1 MKTTTKYK
9 IEKTSSLNFLLTIII
24 CSSLFGLA
32 MFKAGVFLVP
42 VMREQFIF
50 RCNIMLKMFLS
61 AASFSTLSF
70 TLMHMFGYNKN
81 LNVVEKK
88 YYETNKVGLPA
99 VVVSTSLL
107 GMGME
112 IGGACPGTLFIQ
124 IGSGNVPNGFYTVL
138 GAIIGANIFL
148 SLNTTLKTFQSW
160 LGKWSS
166 KKKHRLTLYTWLNI
180 NRITAGIIMSIL
192 LMGIAIVVDILSP
205 GSGNSILPRHIE
217 KNLWHPIG
225 CGAIIGCMQIPLML
239 SHGKHLGT
247 SYVNSIPLNR
257 KKISLSNTSSLI
269 YTLRSTDLVTRQL
282 PNC

>member
-88 YYETNKVGLPA
+88 YFETHEIYGIGL
-99 VVVSTSLL
+99 VSTHNLETPL
-107 GMGME
+107 
-112 IGGACPGTLFIQ
+112 
-124 IGSGNVPNGFYTVL
+124 VL
-138 GAIIGANIFL
+138 KMYV
-148 SLNTTLKTFQSW
+148 T
-160 LGKWSS
+160 
-166 KKKHRLTLYTWLNI
+166 R
-180 NRITAGIIMSIL
+180 R
-192 LMGIAIVVDILSP
+192 
-205 GSGNSILPRHIE
+205 GNSSRY
-217 KNLWHPIG
+217 
-225 CGAIIGCMQIPLML
+225 
-239 SHGKHLGT
+239 T
-247 SYVNSIPLNR
+247 SIF
-257 KKISLSNTSSLI
+257 
-269 YTLRSTDLVTRQL
+269 
-282 PNC
+282 